1 MKKDS
6 KNNKKVIYYLDD
18 SVFLLETFSFVA
30 EMYDCEVVTYNDP
43 FKFLKEIK
51 VESHHEQILL
61 VDFDFKL
68 PDIDGIKLLEEISL
82 DDYAGF
88 SSIYLFTG
96 HELDQDI
103 IQRLRPFDSSRVSY
117 LKKNNENFILLL
129 EQRLGLHSRDM
140 AE

>member
-6 KNNKKVIYYLDD
+6 RNNKKVIYYLDD
-18 SVFLLETFSFVA
+18 SVLLLETFSFVA
-30 EMYDCEVVTYNDP
+30 EMYDCEVVVYSDP
-43 FKFLKEIK
+43 FKFLNEVNI
-51 VESHHEQILL
+51 ESHRDQILL

-68 PDIDGIKLLEEISL
+68 PNIDGIKLLEEMKAYN
-82 DDYAGF
+82 YAGF

-96 HELDQDI
+96 HELDLEI
-103 IQRLRPFDSSRVSY
+103 IQRLRSFDSNRVSY

-129 EQRLGLHSRDM
+129 EQRLGLHSKDM